1 MQSTCLVKRLIVSI
15 YRAPAFKHPFQ
26 YSLMK
31 PPSDTWLEA
40 RSLGAQQ
47 HWVLLDTT
55 PNILQF
61 NPVYNN
67 NNNNNNNNELA
78 YLIMHKVYWAN
89 FQNTVKMCKYDVFCN

>member
-1 MQSTCLVKRLIVSI
+1 MKRLIVSI
-15 YRAPAFKHPFQ
+15 YRAPAFIHSFQ

-47 HWVLLDTT
+47 HRVLLDTT
-55 PNILQF
+55 PNIVQF
-61 NPVYNN
+61 NPAYNN
-67 NNNNNNNNELA
+67 NNKNNIELA